1 MKKAVLRTLSM
12 IVLSLGVHAGQ
23 SVAQDAGSPG
33 VQADEGAR
41 AAKQASVFGALPGLW
56 ARPDGGYLIAIQ
68 GVDADGALDAV
79 YANPYHL
86 PFAKAEAS
94 REGEAI
100 RVFLELRAGGYNG
113 STYDL
118 TYDPAEDVLRG
129 VYYQAVAR
137 QQYDVRFERV
147 R

>member
-1 MKKAVLRTLSM
+1 MMNKAVLGTLSM
-12 IVLSLGVHAGQ
+12 LWFLIGVPAGYAN
-23 SVAQDAGSPG
+23 AQDTASSAAGL
-33 VQADEGAR
+33 D
-41 AAKQASVFGALPGLW
+41 AASTEQKSGFDALPGLW
-56 ARPDGGYLIAIQ
+56 ARPDGGYLNAIQ

-94 REGEAI
+94 RDGDAI

-137 QQYDVRFERV
+137 QKYDVRFERV